1 MEFRLSAEQELF
13 KNTLREHCEK
23 NIEPISREIDDKEA
37 GIPDQVIKGLADL
50 GVYGLTIPEK
60 YGGSA
65 PEGEEATYANIAI
78 QEIARAEMS
87 MALPVYTLL
96 CLGWGFLISKY
107 GTEQLKQEVLPKVA
121 KGDYFV
127 GINTTEPGGGSDVA
141 NIKTAGVYKDGK
153 FIINGEKAYIS
164 GVLESFVQRDGGHI
178 TLVRTDPN
186 AGHKGFTFIFVPARL
201 PDGQM
206 RPGISYTTYQD
217 IGRMA
222 LSTGGFTYKDV
233 EVPEYCVLGQV
244 NRGFYL
250 NMEGFNFAR
259 ILVSAA
265 CVGMAERALE
275 LSRDYVSKR
284 VMFGQPLAKF
294 EGISFEIAEDH
305 ASLEQLKMYLQYAAW
320 ATDTAYKEP
329 GYMTQRQ
336 LSRIISICKMEAPV
350 LAAEITRRCMMHH
363 GAFGF
368 TKDCPLGRGLRGVMS
383 YVVGAEGGYHI
394 QKLIIAR
401 EFIGD
406 VAVPYR

>member
-1 MEFRLSAEQELF
+1 MEFRLTAEQELF
-13 KNTLREHCEK
+13 KNTLREHCTK
-23 NIEPISREIDDKEA
+23 YIEPISREIDDKEA
-37 GIPDQVIKGLADL
+37 GIPDDVIQGLADL
-50 GVYGLTIPEK
+50 GVFGLTIPEK

-65 PEGEEATYANIAI
+65 PEGEEITYANIAV

-96 CLGWGFLISKY
+96 CLGWGFLITKY
-107 GTEQLKQEVLPKVA
+107 GTEQLKQEILPQVA
-121 KGDYFV
+121 AGKYFV
-127 GINTTEPGGGSDVA
+127 GIATTEPGGGSDVA
-141 NIKTAGVYKDGK
+141 NIKTSGVRKGDK
-153 FIINGEKAYIS
+153 FVINGEKAYIS
-164 GVLESFVQRDGGHI
+164 GVLECCEQRDGGHI
-178 TLVRTDPN
+178 TLVRTDPQ
-186 AGHKGFTFIFVPARL
+186 AGHKGFTFVFIPARL
-201 PDGQM
+201 
-206 RPGISYTTYQD
+206 PGISYTTYQD

-233 EVPEYCVLGQV
+233 QVPEYCVLGQV

-250 NMEGFNFAR
+250 NMEGFNVAR

-265 CVGMAERALE
+265 CVGMSERALE
-275 LSRDYVSKR
+275 ISRDYVSQR
-284 VMFGQPLAKF
+284 IMFGQPLAKY

-305 ASLEQLKMYLQYAAW
+305 ASLERLKFYLQYTAW
-320 ATDTAYKEP
+320 CADMIYKEP
-329 GYMTQRQ
+329 GFMTHRQ
-336 LSRIISICKMEAPV
+336 LSRIVSICKMEAPV
-350 LAAEITRRCMMHH
+350 LGAEIARRTMMHH

-368 TKDCPLGRGLRGVMS
+368 TKDCPLGRALRGVMS